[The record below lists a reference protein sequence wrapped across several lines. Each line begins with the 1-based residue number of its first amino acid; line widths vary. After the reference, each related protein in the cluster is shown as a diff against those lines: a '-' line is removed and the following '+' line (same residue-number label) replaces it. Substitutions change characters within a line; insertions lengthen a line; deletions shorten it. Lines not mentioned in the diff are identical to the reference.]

1 MDRRDFLRTSLL
13 AGAALCFTDWQR
25 AFAAGCHD
33 VRVGKP
39 WQGWKPGQF
48 QIHFIYTGVAESMFL
63 IFPDGTTMLLDCGDF
78 DALARG
84 EKAVP
89 LLPSADRHSGEW
101 IARYVTR
108 VNPAV
113 TDVDYMLLSHYHNDH
128 AGSNKFFA
136 EKIIRDGEEYALSG
150 FSQAAEILSFRKA
163 IDRCWPDYDD
173 PIPDTVLGGDP
184 DTGEHMKRFY
194 RYMQKHRNLEIEKF
208 RLGATDQIV
217 QLHHPGKYPSFSV
230 RNICANGRIAYPDGR
245 IKDLFEAKKTQNP
258 KKLNENAMSLGM
270 VFSYGNFRFYT
281 AGDFSAK
288 FKDPDGTPRFIE
300 DDIAEVCGRANVAK
314 VNHHGHYSM
323 SRKLVGALRSQVWV
337 SCVWDQGHTL
347 PQCLEL
353 VSDRSIYPGDR
364 VVCPTIMPPE
374 RRAKDGD
381 AEWTKDIAP
390 ASYEGGHVVVN
401 VEKGGRRF
409 SVSYLTAADESMT
422 VRSVMNFKT
431 EAQSL

>member
-1 MDRRDFLRTSLL
+1 MDRRSFLKASLMSGATLCL
-13 AGAALCFTDWQR
+13 ADWEK
-25 AFAAGCHD
+25 AFAAGCKD
-33 VRVGKP
+33 FLAGKRWP
-39 WQGWKPGQF
+39 GWKEGQF

-63 IFPDGTTMLLDCGDF
+63 VFPDGTTMLLDCGDF

-84 EKAVP
+84 PKAVP
-89 LLPSADRHSGEW
+89 LLPSAERHSGEW

-128 AGSNKFFA
+128 AGSDKFYA

-150 FSQAAEILSFRKA
+150 FSQAAEILHFRKA

-173 PIPDTVLGGDP
+173 PIPDTVMGGDP
-184 DTGEHMKRFY
+184 DTAQHMKRFY
-194 RYMQKHRNLEIEKF
+194 TYMQKHRGLEIEKF

-217 QLHHPGKYPSFSV
+217 QLHHGGKYPSFSV
-230 RNICANGRIAYPDGR
+230 RNISANGRIAYPDGR

-270 VFSYGNFRFYT
+270 VFSYGPFRFYT

-288 FKDPDGTPRFIE
+288 FRDPDGTVRFIE

-314 VNHHGHYSM
+314 INHHGHNSM
-323 SRKLVGALRSQVWV
+323 SRKLVAALRSQVYV
-337 SCVWDQGHTL
+337 SCVWDQLHNL
-347 PQCLEL
+347 PPCMEL
-353 VSDRSIYPGDR
+353 LSDRSIYPDDR
-364 VVCPTIMPPE
+364 IICPTIMPAE

-381 AEWTKDIAP
+381 AAWMKDIAP
-390 ASYEGGHVVVN
+390 DSFEGCHVVVN
-401 VEKGGRRF
+401 VEKGGRRY
-409 SVSYLTAADESMT
+409 SVSFLSAADESMT
-422 VRSVMNFKT
+422 VRSVLHFKT
-431 EAQSL
+431 V

>member
-1 MDRRDFLRTSLL
+1 MDRRDFLKTSLL
-13 AGAALCFTDWQR
+13 GGAALCLSDWEK
-25 AFAAGCHD
+25 AFALGCRD
-33 VRVGKP
+33 KAVGKK
-39 WQGWKPGQF
+39 WQGWKEGEF
-48 QIHFIYTGVAESMFL
+48 QIHFIYTGVAESMFF

-78 DALARG
+78 DAAARG
-84 EKAVP
+84 KKAVP
-89 LLPSADRHSGEW
+89 ILPSQERHPGEW
-101 IARYVTR
+101 IARYITR

-113 TDVDYMLLSHYHNDH
+113 TDVDYMLLSHYHHDH
-128 AGSNKFFA
+128 GGSDRFFA
-136 EKIIRDGEEYALSG
+136 ERILRDGVEYALSG
-150 FSQAAEILSFRKA
+150 FTQAAEILNFRKA
-163 IDRCWPDYDD
+163 IDRSWPDYEESLRYADQ
-173 PIPDTVLGGDP
+173 DTVG
-184 DTGEHMKRFY
+184 HIRRFY
-194 RYMQKHRNLEIEKF
+194 SYMQRVKGLEIEKF

-217 QLHHPGKYPSFSV
+217 QLHNPSKYPDFQV
-230 RNICANGRIAYPDGR
+230 RNICANGCISYPDGR
-245 IKDLFEAKKTQNP
+245 VKDLLEARRNAGSPVK
-258 KKLNENAMSLGM
+258 NENAMSLGS
-270 VFSYGNFRFYT
+270 VFSYGPFRFYT

-300 DDIAEVCGRANVAK
+300 DDIAEVCGRATVAK
-314 VNHHGHYSM
+314 VNNHGHYSM
-323 SRKLVGALRSQVWV
+323 GRKLVAALRSQVWV

-401 VEKGGRRF
+401 VEKGGRSF